1 MWASVTHFC
10 MRTRRPP
17 PRSSLGPSPYSDPCG
32 DLIWQWPL
40 WWCVQTCSVSLTS
53 ISNCWLDLS
62 PWIFQQELQFNMP
75 PVEWFISNCGSF
87 FLSVFLIASSH
98 SCHPESWPHL
108 PPASRVKEVCYQPPL
123 HISVPTA
130 VLVQASAV
138 LFKTLANCPH
148 PSQSLSFMLQREWLF
163 FKGLLRWLFISLK
176 TNSSLLNMTYTTYTG
191 VRSWHPLFYL
201 LYLFLEGTV
210 PLVCQEN

>member
-10 MRTRRPP
+10 MKTRRPP
-17 PRSSLGPSPYSDPCG
+17 PRSSPGPSPYSDPCG

-123 HISVPTA
+123 HISIP
-130 VLVQASAV
+130 L
-138 LFKTLANCPH
+138 
-148 PSQSLSFMLQREWLF
+148 LSRFRPQQFSSR
-163 FKGLLRWLFISLK
+163 LRQ
-176 TNSSLLNMTYTTYTG
+176 
-191 VRSWHPLFYL
+191 
-201 LYLFLEGTV
+201 TV
-210 PLVCQEN
+210 PIPPNLSPSCYRENGCSSKACWDGFSFPWRRIPAS